1 LGIGAPNPIGY
12 KFSFTYHVYLGG
24 NLIERR
30 GSKNDS
36 NTQIENTYFSST
48 TT

>member
-1 LGIGAPNPIGY
+1 LGIGAPNPIVI
-12 KFSFTYHVYLGG
+12 SLVSHDHVYLGG

-30 GSKNDS
+30 GRKNDS